1 MDLNLE
7 FWFLWARVLENLLVH
22 NELGAGVDSFS
33 MVFGVLGFFFYYI
46 YNFPLFLVFVCFV
59 FRFSDCNT
67 NTTGSMG
74 SDAQSAEV
82 NK

>member
-33 MVFGVLGFFFYYI
+33 MVFGVLGFFFSYI
-46 YNFPLFLVFVCFV
+46 YNFLISISGFVCHFV
-59 FRFSDCNT
+59 AMRY
-67 NTTGSMG
+67 
-74 SDAQSAEV
+74 
-82 NK
+82 